1 MKRVNLKKDILF
13 LYGIFVI
20 AAILS
25 VSCSSTKQTVIKPV
39 NFPAVSEIQL
49 GESAVLTWHFEGAD
63 KVRIEN
69 LRRNYDPVD
78 SITVKPDANTIYDFL
93 AIKGQDTV
101 LFKWHVFV
109 KTPEDKI
116 TTGIPAPSE
125 TTPSFLTS
133 DYFSGTIDFSS
144 SVKPANFRILSHEF
158 SKDILKLNL
167 LVFDEFGNF
176 IKGLDKNPRF
186 SADLSARL
194 VNHPSQ
200 ATSNPRIESFKKVKN
215 DNRFLDIAV
224 LLDNSAIAGDFYP
237 IFENL
242 KNFFKGLD
250 NEHRVMF
257 RSFNQK
263 INTSYS
269 LQNADKFY
277 NFIRNVGLEKASGFS
292 AVYKSSLA
300 TLQTLSSMA
309 SGNKP
314 ILILIAYSTDNSS
327 LVYDRNDLVDLA
339 VSRGIPIYIIGVGNA
354 VDTYSLKYVSD
365 YTGGRYYG
373 IEDSNLF
380 DLTKV
385 LNEIVF
391 ANSTSCELSL
401 VMPGTVPPD
410 TKYSNLILSHTTA
423 TPRILDTLKI
433 PKVKE
438 QQFFRYQAVASF
450 EQRDTV
456 LSRDFDETIST
467 LARVLVENPDKT
479 VELIGNSSIEG
490 NEEQSRQIALRRAQ
504 EVRRKLID
512 LGANPASVRVRSDGS
527 SNPIYYLQ
535 NSFWAQYYNRRVEL
549 RWLLPELLPFE
560 IITGIKD
567 SESDALRQV
576 EEWENIGYRSYY
588 DRILQNNNAVYRVKI
603 WGFKTQKDAEDTAK
617 RLSQRFAGMQFEIR

>member
-1 MKRVNLKKDILF
+1 MKKDIL
-13 LYGIFVI
+13 
-20 AAILS
+20 ILS
-25 VSCSSTKQTVIKPV
+25 AISIIAVLVSISCSTTKQTVIKPV
-39 NFPAVSEIQL
+39 YFPAVSEIQL
-49 GESAVLTWHFEGAD
+49 GESALLSWHFEGAD

-69 LRRNYDPVD
+69 LRRNYDPKD
-78 SITVKPDANTIYDFL
+78 SISVKPEGNTIYDIL

-109 KTPEDKI
+109 KVPDDKI
-116 TTGIPAPSE
+116 TTGMSAPSE
-125 TTPSFLTS
+125 SLTSFLQS
-133 DYFSGTIDFSS
+133 DFLSGTIDFSA

-158 SKDILKLNL
+158 AKDILRLNL

-176 IKGLDKNPRF
+176 IKGLDKNPKF

-194 VNHPSQ
+194 TRHPSQ
-200 ATSNPRIESFKKVKN
+200 NISNPRIESFKKIIGDKQ
-215 DNRFLDIAV
+215 FLDIAV

-237 IFENL
+237 IFDNL
-242 KNFFKGLD
+242 KTFFKGLD

-300 TLQTLSSMA
+300 TLQALSSMVSA
-309 SGNKP
+309 AHKP

-327 LVYDRNDLVDLA
+327 LVYDRNDVVDYA
-339 VSRGIPIYIIGVGNA
+339 VAHGIPIYIVGVGNA
-354 VDTYSLKYVSD
+354 VDTYSLKYVCD

-373 IEDSNLF
+373 LEGTNLF

-391 ANSTSCELSL
+391 SHRTSYQLSL
-401 VMPGTVPPD
+401 LLPGTITPE
-410 TKYSNLILSHTTA
+410 TEYSNLILAHTSA
-423 TPRILDTLKI
+423 APRIIDTLKI
-433 PKVKE
+433 PEVRE

-450 EQRDTV
+450 DHRDTV
-456 LSRDFDETIST
+456 LSRDFDETLST
-467 LARVLVENPDKT
+467 LARVLAENPDKT

-490 NEEQSRQIALRRAQ
+490 NEEQSRQLALKRAQ

-512 LGANPASVRVRSDGS
+512 LGANPASIRVRSDGS

-549 RWLLPELLPFE
+549 RWLIPDLMPYE
-560 IITGIKD
+560 IITGIRD
-567 SESDALRQV
+567 SEYEALLQV

-603 WGFKTQKDAEDTAK
+603 WGFRTQKDAEDSVK